1 MKKIIIGV
9 LIGFILG
16 FSSGM
21 LFYSKLLDKPEVV
34 NQNKVRVKQKVKG
47 TGNKVETEYQ
57 DNQVIK
63 IENKTNKK
71 RRKRNEGAS

>member
-34 NQNKVRVKQKVKG
+34 NQNKIKQKVKG
-47 TGNKVETEYQ
+47 ANNNVETEYQ
-57 DNQVIK
+57 DNQVI
-63 IENKTNKK
+63 ENKTKK
-71 RRKRNEGAS
+71 RRKVRDETGT